1 MSHKHA
7 HDAHDMLDRSSPER
21 YLIARRVTWVS
32 MIVNLV
38 LTVGQVIVGYLG
50 NSQALVADG
59 IHTLSD
65 LFTDFM
71 VLFALFHS
79 KKGADVEHPYGH
91 ERFETATTLLLGVIL
106 FAVGAGI
113 AVRAVL
119 RLLETTALPTP
130 DLITLWVALFT
141 LVSKEGLFRYL
152 MRTANRLNSDMLRAN
167 AWHSRSDAVSSLVVV
182 AGIAGSRFGFPYLDA
197 VAAIIVA
204 VMIVKVAVELGWQS
218 LRELV
223 DTGLAA
229 EHLDAIRQAILSVSG
244 VKALHLLR
252 TRRVGGQALADVHI
266 IVDDHVSVSEGHQI
280 SEAVRAKLV
289 KEIAPLTDVMV
300 HIDTE
305 EDVEGPSCDGL
316 PLRDE
321 VLKRLDGYFQAIP
334 EARRIEQVTLHYLDG
349 HIDIELLLPLSAVAD
364 NSAAQ
369 VLARRFAEA
378 VKHDKQ
384 IRTVNVRY
392 R

>member
-1 MSHKHA
+1 MSSAGEHSHF
-7 HDAHDMLDRSSPER
+7 DISSPER
-21 YLIARRVTWVS
+21 YTAARRVTWVS
-32 MIVNLV
+32 VFVNLL
-38 LTVGQVIVGYLG
+38 LTVAQVIIGYLG

-65 LFTDFM
+65 LLTDFM

-79 KKGADVEHPYGH
+79 KKAADAEHPYGH
-91 ERFETATTLLLGVIL
+91 ERIETATTLMLGVIL

-113 AVRAVL
+113 AIRAVM

-141 LVSKEGLFRYL
+141 LVAKEGLFRYL
-152 MRTANRLNSDMLRAN
+152 MHTANRLDSNMLRAN

-182 AGIAGSRFGFPYLDA
+182 VGIGGSRFGFTYLDA
-197 VAAIIVA
+197 VAAIVVA

-218 LRELV
+218 LGELV

-229 EHLDAIRQAILSVSG
+229 DDLDAIRKTILSVSG

-280 SEAVRAKLV
+280 SEAVRTKLI
-289 KEIAPLTDVMV
+289 KEIAPMTDVMV

-305 EDVEGPSCDGL
+305 EDVEGPSCQGL

-321 VLKRLDGYFQAIP
+321 VLKRLDGYFRAIP
-334 EARRIEQVTLHYLDG
+334 EARRIEHVTLHYLNG
-349 HIDIELLLPLSAVAD
+349 HIDIGLLLPLSVVAD
-364 NSAAQ
+364 VSAAQ
-369 VLARRFAEA
+369 ALARRFAEA
-378 VKHDKQ
+378 VQGDKQ
-384 IRTVNVRY
+384 IGTIDVQFH
-392 R
+392 

>member
-1 MSHKHA
+1 
-7 HDAHDMLDRSSPER
+7 
-21 YLIARRVTWVS
+21 VS
-32 MIVNLV
+32 VFVNLL
-38 LTVGQVIVGYLG
+38 LTVAQVIIGYLG

-65 LFTDFM
+65 LLTDFM

-79 KKGADVEHPYGH
+79 KKAADAEHPYGH
-91 ERFETATTLLLGVIL
+91 ERIETATTLLLGVIL

-113 AVRAVL
+113 AVRAIL

-130 DLITLWVALFT
+130 DLMTLWVALFT
-141 LVSKEGLFRYL
+141 LVAKEGLFRYL
-152 MRTANRLNSDMLRAN
+152 MHTANRLNSNMLRAN
-167 AWHSRSDAVSSLVVV
+167 AWHSRSDAISSLVVV
-182 AGIAGSRFGFPYLDA
+182 AGIGGSLIGFAYLDA
-197 VAAIIVA
+197 VAAIVVA
-204 VMIVKVAVELGWQS
+204 VMIAKVAIELGWQA
-218 LRELV
+218 LGELV

-229 EHLDAIRQAILSVSG
+229 DDLDAIRKTILSVSG

-280 SEAVRAKLV
+280 SEAVRSRLI
-289 KEIAPLTDVMV
+289 KEIAPMTDVMV

-305 EDVEGPSCDGL
+305 EDVEGPSCEGL

-321 VLKRLDGYFQAIP
+321 LLKRLDGYFQAIP

-369 VLARRFAEA
+369 TLARRFAEA
-378 VKHDKQ
+378 ARHDSQ

-392 R
+392 H

>member
-1 MSHKHA
+1 MSNLHA
-7 HDAHDMLDRSSPER
+7 HETLDHTSPER
-21 YLIARRVTWVS
+21 YTAARRVTWVS
-32 MIVNLV
+32 VFVNLL
-38 LTVGQVIVGYLG
+38 LTVAQIIIGYLG

-65 LFTDFM
+65 LATDFM

-79 KKGADVEHPYGH
+79 KKAADAEHPYGH
-91 ERFETATTLLLGVIL
+91 ERIETATTLMLGVIL

-113 AVRAVL
+113 AIRAVM

-130 DLITLWVALFT
+130 DLMTLWVALFT
-141 LVSKEGLFRYL
+141 LVAKEGLFRYL
-152 MRTANRLNSDMLRAN
+152 MHTANRLDSNMLRAN

-182 AGIAGSRFGFPYLDA
+182 VGIGGSLIGFAYLDA
-197 VAAIIVA
+197 VAAIVVA

-218 LRELV
+218 LGELV

-229 EHLDAIRQAILSVSG
+229 DDLDAIRKTILSVSG

-266 IVDDHVSVSEGHQI
+266 IVNDHVSVSEGHQI
-280 SEAVRAKLV
+280 SEAVRAKLIQ
-289 KEIAPLTDVMV
+289 EIAPMTDVMV

-305 EDVEGPSCDGL
+305 EDVESPSCDGL

-321 VLKRLDGYFQAIP
+321 ILKRLDGYFRAIP
-334 EARRIEQVTLHYLDG
+334 EAHRIEHVTLHYLNG
-349 HIDIELLLPLSAVAD
+349 HIDMELLLPLSVVTD
-364 NSAAQ
+364 TSAAQ
-369 VLARRFAEA
+369 ALAQRFAEA
-378 VKHDKQ
+378 VQGDKEIGTIDVQ
-384 IRTVNVRY
+384 FH
-392 R
+392 

>member
-1 MSHKHA
+1 MSGAGEHSHF
-7 HDAHDMLDRSSPER
+7 DISSLER
-21 YLIARRVTWVS
+21 YTAARRVTWVS
-32 MIVNLV
+32 VFVNLL
-38 LTVGQVIVGYLG
+38 LTVAQVIIGYLG

-65 LFTDFM
+65 LLTDFM

-79 KKGADVEHPYGH
+79 KKAADAEHPYGH
-91 ERFETATTLLLGVIL
+91 ERIETATTLMLGVIL

-113 AVRAVL
+113 AIRAVL

-130 DLITLWVALFT
+130 DLMTLWVALFT
-141 LVSKEGLFRYL
+141 LVAKEGLFRYL
-152 MRTANRLNSDMLRAN
+152 MHTANRLDSNMLRAN

-182 AGIAGSRFGFPYLDA
+182 VGIGGSLIGFAYLDA
-197 VAAIIVA
+197 VAAIVVA

-218 LRELV
+218 MRELV

-229 EHLDAIRQAILSVSG
+229 DDLDAIRKSILSVSG
-244 VKALHLLR
+244 VKALHMLR

-280 SEAVRAKLV
+280 SEAVRARLI
-289 KEIAPLTDVMV
+289 KEFAPMADVMV

-305 EDVEGPSCDGL
+305 EDIQGPSCEGL

-321 VLKRLDGYFQAIP
+321 VQRRLDGYFRDIP
-334 EARRIEQVTLHYLDG
+334 EACRIEQVTLHYLDG
-349 HIDIELLLPLSAVAD
+349 QIEIELLLPLSVAAD
-364 NSAAQ
+364 SGAAQ
-369 VLARRFAEA
+369 LLAQRFAEA
-378 VKHDKQ
+378 ARADRQ
-384 IRTVNVRY
+384 IRSVKVKY
-392 R
+392 H

>member
-1 MSHKHA
+1 MSHMHA
-7 HDAHDMLDRSSPER
+7 HETLDQTSPER
-21 YLIARRVTWVS
+21 YTAARRVTWVS
-32 MIVNLV
+32 VFVNLL
-38 LTVGQVIVGYLG
+38 LTVAQVIIGYLG

-65 LFTDFM
+65 LLTDFM

-79 KKGADVEHPYGH
+79 KKAADAEHPYGH
-91 ERFETATTLLLGVIL
+91 ERIETATTLLLGVIL

-113 AVRAVL
+113 AIRAVL

-130 DLITLWVALFT
+130 DLMTLWVAVFT
-141 LVSKEGLFRYL
+141 LVAKEGLFRYL
-152 MRTANRLNSDMLRAN
+152 MRTANRLNSNMLRAN
-167 AWHSRSDAVSSLVVV
+167 AWHSRSDAISSLVVV
-182 AGIAGSRFGFPYLDA
+182 AGIGGSLIGFAYLDA
-197 VAAIIVA
+197 VAAIVVA
-204 VMIVKVAVELGWQS
+204 VMIAKVAIELGWQS
-218 LRELV
+218 LGELV

-229 EHLDAIRQAILSVSG
+229 DDLDAIRKTILSVSG

-266 IVDDHVSVSEGHQI
+266 IVDDHLSVSEGHQI

-305 EDVEGPSCDGL
+305 EDVEGPSCEGL

-334 EARRIEQVTLHYLDG
+334 EARRIEHVTLHYLDG

-364 NSAAQ
+364 VSAAQ
-369 VLARRFAEA
+369 ALARRFAET
-378 VKHDKQ
+378 VQHDKQ
-384 IRTVNVRY
+384 IRTVNVRFY
-392 R
+392 

>member
-1 MSHKHA
+1 MSSAGEHSHF
-7 HDAHDMLDRSSPER
+7 DISSPER
-21 YLIARRVTWVS
+21 YTAARRVTWVS
-32 MIVNLV
+32 VIVNLL
-38 LTVGQVIVGYLG
+38 LTVAQVIIGYLG

-65 LFTDFM
+65 LLTDFM

-79 KKGADVEHPYGH
+79 KKAADAEHPYGH
-91 ERFETATTLLLGVIL
+91 ERIETATTLLLGVIL

-130 DLITLWVALFT
+130 DLMTLWIALFT
-141 LVSKEGLFRYL
+141 LFAKEGLFRYL
-152 MRTANRLNSDMLRAN
+152 MRTANRLNSNMLRAN
-167 AWHSRSDAVSSLVVV
+167 AWHSRSDAISSLVVV
-182 AGIAGSRFGFPYLDA
+182 AGIGGSLIGFAYLDA
-197 VAAIIVA
+197 VAAIVVA
-204 VMIVKVAVELGWQS
+204 IMIAKVAVELGWQA

-223 DTGLAA
+223 DTGLDTKA
-229 EHLDAIRQAILSVSG
+229 LDSIRQAILSVSG
-244 VKALHLLR
+244 VKALHMLR

-280 SEAVRAKLV
+280 SEAVRARLI
-289 KEIAPLTDVMV
+289 KEITPMADVMV

-305 EDVEGPSCDGL
+305 EDIQGPSCEGL

-321 VLKRLDGYFQAIP
+321 VQRRLDAYFRDIP

-349 HIDIELLLPLSAVAD
+349 QIEIELLLPLSVAADPGAVQSLAQQFTEAARAD
-364 NSAAQ
+364 
-369 VLARRFAEA
+369 R
-378 VKHDKQ
+378 Q
-384 IRTVNVRY
+384 IRSVKVKY
-392 R
+392 H

>member
-1 MSHKHA
+1 MSGAGEHSHI
-7 HDAHDMLDRSSPER
+7 DTSSPER
-21 YLIARRVTWVS
+21 YTAARRVTWVS
-32 MIVNLV
+32 VFVNLL
-38 LTVGQVIVGYLG
+38 LTVAQIIIGYLG

-65 LFTDFM
+65 LLTDFM

-79 KKGADVEHPYGH
+79 KKAADAEHPYGH
-91 ERFETATTLLLGVIL
+91 ERIETATTLLLGVIL

-130 DLITLWVALFT
+130 DLMTLWVALFT
-141 LVSKEGLFRYL
+141 LVAKEGLFRYL
-152 MRTANRLNSDMLRAN
+152 MHTANRLNSNMLRAN

-182 AGIAGSRFGFPYLDA
+182 AGIGGSLIGFAYFDA
-197 VAAIIVA
+197 VAAIVVA
-204 VMIVKVAVELGWQS
+204 VMIAKVAVELGWQS
-218 LRELV
+218 LGELV

-229 EHLDAIRQAILSVSG
+229 DDLDAIRKTILSVSG

-305 EDVEGPSCDGL
+305 EDVEGPSCEGL

-321 VLKRLDGYFQAIP
+321 VQKRLDDYFHAIP
-334 EARRIEQVTLHYLDG
+334 EARRIEHVTLHYLDG
-349 HIDIELLLPLSAVAD
+349 HIDIELLLPLSVVAD
-364 NSAAQ
+364 ASAAQ
-369 VLARRFAEA
+369 VLARRFAA
-378 VKHDKQ
+378 AAQHDKQ
-384 IRTVNVRY
+384 IRTVNVRFH
-392 R
+392 

>member
-1 MSHKHA
+1 MSNMHA
-7 HDAHDMLDRSSPER
+7 HETLDHTSPER
-21 YLIARRVTWVS
+21 YTTARRVTWVS
-32 MIVNLV
+32 VFVNLL
-38 LTVGQVIVGYLG
+38 LTVAQIIIGYLG

-65 LFTDFM
+65 LLTDFM

-79 KKGADVEHPYGH
+79 KKAADAEHPYGH
-91 ERFETATTLLLGVIL
+91 ERIETATTLLLGVIL

-130 DLITLWVALFT
+130 DLMTLWVALFT
-141 LVSKEGLFRYL
+141 LVAKEGLFRYL
-152 MRTANRLNSDMLRAN
+152 MHTANRLNSNMLRAN

-182 AGIAGSRFGFPYLDA
+182 AGIGGSLIGFAYFDA
-197 VAAIIVA
+197 VAAIVVA
-204 VMIVKVAVELGWQS
+204 VMIAKVAVELGWQS
-218 LRELV
+218 LGELV

-229 EHLDAIRQAILSVSG
+229 DDLDAIRKTILSVSG

-289 KEIAPLTDVMV
+289 KEITPLTDVMV

-305 EDVEGPSCDGL
+305 EDVEGPSCESL

-321 VLKRLDGYFQAIP
+321 VLKRLDGYFHAIP
-334 EARRIEQVTLHYLDG
+334 EARRIEHVTLHYLDG
-349 HIDIELLLPLSAVAD
+349 HIDIELLLPLSVVAD
-364 NSAAQ
+364 ASIAQ

-378 VKHDKQ
+378 IQHDKQ
-384 IRTVNVRY
+384 IRTVNVRFH
-392 R
+392 

>member
-1 MSHKHA
+1 MSKMHA
-7 HDAHDMLDRSSPER
+7 HETLDHTSPER
-21 YLIARRVTWVS
+21 YTAARRVTWVS
-32 MIVNLV
+32 VFVNLL
-38 LTVGQVIVGYLG
+38 LTVAQVIIGYLG

-65 LFTDFM
+65 LLTDFM

-79 KKGADVEHPYGH
+79 KKAADAEHPYGH
-91 ERFETATTLLLGVIL
+91 ERIETATTLLLGVIL

-113 AVRAVL
+113 AVRAIL

-130 DLITLWVALFT
+130 DLMTLWIALFT
-141 LVSKEGLFRYL
+141 LVAKEGLFRYL
-152 MRTANRLNSDMLRAN
+152 MHTANRLNSNMLRAN

-182 AGIAGSRFGFPYLDA
+182 AGIGGSLIGFSYFDA
-197 VAAIIVA
+197 VAAIVVA
-204 VMIVKVAVELGWQS
+204 VMIAKVAIELGWQS
-218 LRELV
+218 LGELV

-229 EHLDAIRQAILSVSG
+229 DDLDAIRKIILSVSG

-266 IVDDHVSVSEGHQI
+266 IVDDHLSVSEGHQI
-280 SEAVRAKLV
+280 SEAVRAKLIQ
-289 KEIAPLTDVMV
+289 EIAPLSDVMV

-305 EDVEGPSCDGL
+305 EDVAGPSCEGL

-321 VLKRLDGYFQAIP
+321 VQKRLDGYFHAIP
-334 EARRIEQVTLHYLDG
+334 EARHIEHVTLHYLDG
-349 HIDIELLLPLSAVAD
+349 HIDIELLLPLSVAAD
-364 NSAAQ
+364 ASAARS
-369 VLARRFAEA
+369 LSRRFAEA
-378 VKHDKQ
+378 ARHDTQ

-392 R
+392 H

>member
-1 MSHKHA
+1 MSNMHA
-7 HDAHDMLDRSSPER
+7 HETLDHASPER
-21 YLIARRVTWVS
+21 YAAARRVTWVS
-32 MIVNLV
+32 VIVNLL
-38 LTVGQVIVGYLG
+38 LTVAQVIIGYLG

-65 LFTDFM
+65 LLTDFM

-79 KKGADVEHPYGH
+79 KKAADAEHPYGH
-91 ERFETATTLLLGVIL
+91 ERIETATTLMLGIIL

-119 RLLETTALPTP
+119 RMLETTALPTP
-130 DLITLWVALFT
+130 DLMTLWVALFT
-141 LVSKEGLFRYL
+141 LVAKEGLFRYL
-152 MRTANRLNSDMLRAN
+152 MHTANRLNSNMLRAN
-167 AWHSRSDAVSSLVVV
+167 AWHSRSDAISSLVVV
-182 AGIAGSRFGFPYLDA
+182 AGIGGSLIGFAYLDA
-197 VAAIIVA
+197 VAAIVVA
-204 VMIVKVAVELGWQS
+204 VMIAKIAIDLGWQA

-229 EHLDAIRQAILSVSG
+229 EDVDAIRQTILSVSG

-280 SEAVRAKLV
+280 SEAVRAKLI
-289 KEIAPLTDVMV
+289 KEIAPMTDVMV

-305 EDVEGPSCDGL
+305 EDVEGPSCEGL

-321 VLKRLDGYFQAIP
+321 VLKRLDGYFHAIP
-334 EARRIEQVTLHYLDG
+334 EAHRIERVTLHYLDG
-349 HIDIELLLPLSAVAD
+349 HIDIGLLLPLSVVTNMAT
-364 NSAAQ
+364 AQ
-369 VLARRFAEA
+369 DLARRLAEA
-378 VKHDKQ
+378 VQGDKDIGLVDVQ
-384 IRTVNVRY
+384 FH
-392 R
+392 